1 MKLLIIGYGKMG
13 QAIAAQAE
21 ARGHQIA
28 GIVDPSRPEVHVT
41 DFAPAQVDAAIE
53 FTHPDAAFANVQA
66 CLRQGL
72 PVVCGS
78 TGWLHHFPEAVALCR
93 EVGGSLFYASNY
105 SVGVNLFFHFNDY
118 IAAKMHQFGGYDV
131 RVKEIHHTQ
140 KVDQPSGTALTTAEG
155 ILRHFPAKTTWRNA
169 PTTAPDELAVISERT
184 GAVVGTHLVTYHSAA
199 DDIELKHEAHTRDG
213 FVQGALLAAEW
224 LPSRA
229 GVFGMKDLLG
239 L

>member
-1 MKLLIIGYGKMG
+1 MKLLLIGYGKMG

-28 GIVDPSRPEVHVT
+28 GIIDPARPEARIT
-41 DFAPAQVDAAIE
+41 DFGPGQVDAAIE
-53 FTHPDAAFANVQA
+53 FTHPDAAFANVMA

-78 TGWLHHFPEAVALCR
+78 TGWLHHFEEARALTQ
-93 EVGGSLFYASNY
+93 ELSGSLFYASNY

-118 IAAKMHQFGGYDV
+118 MAAKMHQFGGYDV
-131 RVKEIHHTQ
+131 QVTEVHHTQ
-140 KVDQPSGTALTTAEG
+140 KVDQPSGTALTAAQG
-155 ILRHFPAKTTWRNA
+155 ILRNFPTKTSWRNE
-169 PTTAPDELAVISERT
+169 PTTTPHELAVLSERT
-184 GAVVGTHLVTYHSAA
+184 GEVVGTHIVTYSSA
-199 DDIELKHEAHTRDG
+199 DDSIELKHEAHRREG
-213 FVQGALLAAEW
+213 FAHGALLAAEW
-224 LPSRA
+224 LPGRR